1 MNLADYALEHGLTRM
16 GVRPKFR
23 SYLKQVWARRDFAFT
38 MSIYASESANA
49 RTRLGRWWLIL
60 LPSLQAFAY
69 GLVFGLILGD
79 LRPAN
84 FIPFLITGVF
94 LFSFFSGSFSSG
106 AKAITSN
113 GGLLKT
119 LAFPRILLPL
129 SAVIREFINFLPQL
143 ALLPIV
149 MVLFGQEITWD
160 WFYLIPI
167 AFLMFLFST
176 GLAMISA
183 RLTVQVKDLGKLVPF
198 ITRLMF
204 YSSGIFFEI
213 ERVFAGH
220 PELLAIAV
228 LNPVYDFI
236 SLARGALINDMQM
249 TAFLWLISGAW
260 SLGVFV
266 IGVFFFWRAEE
277 RYGRD

>member
-1 MNLADYALEHGLTRM
+1 MNLADYALSHGLTQV
-16 GVRPKFR
+16 GVRPNFR
-23 SYLKQVWARRDFAFT
+23 EYLKQAWGRRDFAFT
-38 MSIYASESANA
+38 MS
-49 RTRLGRWWLIL
+49 
-60 LPSLQAFAY
+60 
-69 GLVFGLILGD
+69 LILGD

-113 GGLLKT
+113 SGLLRT
-119 LAFPRILLPL
+119 VAFPRILLPL

-143 ALLPIV
+143 AILPLV
-149 MVLFGQEITWD
+149 MLAFGQQITWD
-160 WFYLIPI
+160 WLYLVPI
-167 AFLMFLFST
+167 TFLMFLFST

-213 ERVFAGH
+213 ERIFAGY
-220 PELLAIAV
+220 PELLAVAM

-249 TAFLWLISGAW
+249 TPFLWIAASCWAVVTFLV
-260 SLGVFV
+260 GVLY
-266 IGVFFFWRAEE
+266 FWKAEA

>member
-1 MNLADYALEHGLTRM
+1 LD
-16 GVRPKFR
+16 
-23 SYLKQVWARRDFAFT
+23 YLKQTWERRDFALT
-38 MSIYASESANA
+38 MSLYASESANA
-49 RTRLGRWWLIL
+49 RTRLGRWWLVL

-106 AKAITSN
+106 AKAITAN
-113 GGLLKT
+113 AGLLRT
-119 LAFPRILLPL
+119 VSFPRILLPL

-143 ALLPIV
+143 AILALV
-149 MVLFGQEITWD
+149 MLAFGQQVTWE
-160 WFYLIPI
+160 WMFMIPI
-167 AFLMFLFST
+167 TMLMVFFST

-213 ERVFAGH
+213 ERIFAGY
-220 PELLAIAV
+220 PELLAIAMF
-228 LNPVYDFI
+228 NPVYDFI
-236 SLARGALINDMQM
+236 SLARGALINDME
-249 TAFLWLISGAW
+249 TSAFLWMVSSIW
-260 SLGVFV
+260 SLGIFVF
-266 IGVFFFWRAEE
+266 GVFYFWRAEA
-277 RYGRD
+277 RYGRG

>member
-1 MNLADYALEHGLTRM
+1 MNLADYAASHGLKQV
-16 GVRPKFR
+16 GVRPKFAD
-23 SYLKQVWARRDFAFT
+23 YLKETWSRRDFAFT
-38 MSIYASESANA
+38 MSLYASESANA
-49 RTRLGRWWLIL
+49 RTRLGRWWLVL
-60 LPSLQAFAY
+60 LPSLQALAY

-119 LAFPRILLPL
+119 LSFPRILLPL
-129 SAVIREFINFLPQL
+129 SAVIRQFINFLPQL
-143 ALLPIV
+143 ALLPLV
-149 MVLFGQEITWD
+149 MILFGQEISWE
-160 WFYLIPI
+160 WLYLIPI
-167 AFLMFLFST
+167 TLLMFLFST

-213 ERVFAGH
+213 DKVFARY
-220 PELLAIAV
+220 PELLAIAQ
-228 LNPVYDFI
+228 LNPVHDFI
-236 SLARGALINDMQM
+236 SLARGAMVNGM
-249 TAFLWLISGAW
+249 TLTPMLWLISAIW
-260 SLGVFV
+260 AVSVFLFGVYY
-266 IGVFFFWRAEE
+266 FWKAEA
-277 RYGRD
+277 RYGSD

>member
-1 MNLADYALEHGLTRM
+1 MNLADYAASHG
-16 GVRPKFR
+16 
-23 SYLKQVWARRDFAFT
+23 LKQVGTRPRFADYLKETWARRDFAFT
-38 MSIYASESANA
+38 MSLYASEAANA
-49 RTRLGRWWLIL
+49 RTRLGRWWLVL

-79 LRPAN
+79 LRPDN

-119 LAFPRILLPL
+119 LSFPRILLPL
-129 SAVIREFINFLPQL
+129 AAVIRQFINFLPQL
-143 ALLPIV
+143 ALLPLV
-149 MVLFGQEITWD
+149 MILFGQDITWD
-160 WFYLIPI
+160 WFWLIPI
-167 AFLMFLFST
+167 ALLMLVFST

-198 ITRLMF
+198 ITRILF

-213 ERVFAGH
+213 ERVFANY
-220 PELLAIAV
+220 PELLAVAR

-236 SLARGALINDMQM
+236 SLARGALVNGMEM
-249 TAFLWLISGAW
+249 SPFLWLVSSAW
-260 SLGVFV
+260 AFGVF
-266 IGVFFFWRAEE
+266 IFGFFYFWKAEAK
-277 RYGRD
+277 YGRD

>member
-1 MNLADYALEHGLTRM
+1 MNLSDYALEHGLRQI
-16 GVRPKFR
+16 GNRPGLLD
-23 SYLKQVWARRDFAFT
+23 YLKQTWERRDFAIT
-38 MSIYASESANA
+38 MSVYSSEAANA

-113 GGLLKT
+113 SGLLRT
-119 LAFPRILLPL
+119 LSFPRILLPI
-129 SAVIREFINFLPQL
+129 SAVLRQFISFLPQL
-143 ALLPIV
+143 VLLAAV
-149 MVLFGQEITWD
+149 MVAFGQKITWD
-160 WFYLIPI
+160 WLFLIPI
-167 AFLMFLFST
+167 TLLMLLFST

-198 ITRLMF
+198 ITRITF

-213 ERVFAGH
+213 ERVFASQ
-220 PELLAIAV
+220 PELLAIAK

-236 SLARGALINDMQM
+236 SLARGALVNNMSM
-249 TAFLWLISGAW
+249 TAELWIVSSIWAIATFIFGILY
-260 SLGVFV
+260 
-266 IGVFFFWRAEE
+266 FWRAEA
-277 RYGRD
+277 RYGRE

>member
-1 MNLADYALEHGLTRM
+1 MKLADYAAEHGLQRV
-16 GVRPKFR
+16 GVRPGFFD
-23 SYLKQVWARRDFAFT
+23 YLKQAWERRDFAWT
-38 MSIYASESANA
+38 MALYVSESANA
-49 RTRLGRWWLIL
+49 RTRLGRWWLVL
-60 LPSLQAFAY
+60 LPSLQALAY

-79 LRPAN
+79 LRPDN

-113 GGLLKT
+113 SGLLKT
-119 LAFPRILLPL
+119 LSFPRILLPL
-129 SAVIREFINFLPQL
+129 SAVLRQFINFLPQL
-143 ALLPIV
+143 ALLPLV
-149 MVLFGQEITWD
+149 MVLFGQDITWD
-160 WFYLIPI
+160 WLYLIPI
-167 AFLMFLFST
+167 TLLMLIFST

-213 ERVFAGH
+213 ERIFAGY
-220 PELLAIAV
+220 PELLAAAM

-236 SLARGALINDMQM
+236 SLARGALVNGLEI
-249 TAFLWLISGAW
+249 TPFLWVVSSIWA
-260 SLGVFV
+260 FTT
-266 IGVFFFWRAEE
+266 FFFGLFYFWKAEA

>member
-1 MNLADYALEHGLTRM
+1 MNLADYAKSHGLRQV
-16 GVRPKFR
+16 GLRPSFIN
-23 SYLKQVWARRDFAFT
+23 YLKEVWLRRDFAFT
-38 MSIYASESANA
+38 MSLYAAEAANA
-49 RTRLGRWWLIL
+49 RTRLGKWWLIL

-79 LRPAN
+79 LRPEN

-94 LFSFFSGSFSSG
+94 LFSFFSSSFSSG

-113 GGLLKT
+113 TGLLRT
-119 LAFPRILLPL
+119 LSFPRILLPL
-129 SAVIREFINFLPQL
+129 SAVIRQFINFLPQL
-143 ALLPIV
+143 ALLPLV
-149 MVLFGQEITWD
+149 MIIFGQDITWD
-160 WFYLIPI
+160 WLYLIPI
-167 AFLMFLFST
+167 ALLMFVFST

-204 YSSGIFFEI
+204 YLSGIFFEI
-213 ERVFAGH
+213 DRIFANY
-220 PELLAIAV
+220 PEVLAAAR

-236 SLARGALINDMQM
+236 SLARGALVNGMEM
-249 TAFLWLISGAW
+249 TPYLWGISAAWAFGIFFF
-260 SLGVFV
+260 GVFY
-266 IGVFFFWRAEE
+266 FWKAEA

>member
-1 MNLADYALEHGLTRM
+1 MNLADYAKEHGLKQV
-16 GVRPKFR
+16 GVRPNFFD
-23 SYLKQVWARRDFAFT
+23 YLKQTWDKRDFAFT
-38 MSIYASESANA
+38 MSLYASEAANA
-49 RTRLGRWWLIL
+49 RTRLGRWWLVL
-60 LPSLQAFAY
+60 LPSLQALAY
-69 GLVFGLILGD
+69 GLVFGFILGD

-113 GGLLKT
+113 TGLLRT
-119 LAFPRILLPL
+119 LSFPRILLPL
-129 SAVIREFINFLPQL
+129 SAVIRQFINFLPQL
-143 ALLPIV
+143 ALLPLV
-149 MVLFGQEITWD
+149 MVLFGQDITWD
-160 WFYLIPI
+160 WLYLIPI
-167 AFLMFLFST
+167 AILMLFFST

-213 ERVFAGH
+213 ERIFADY
-220 PELLAIAV
+220 PDILAIAI

-236 SLARGALINDMQM
+236 SLARGALVNGMSM
-249 TAFLWLISGAW
+249 TPELWGISAAWAFGTFIF
-260 SLGVFV
+260 GVFY
-266 IGVFFFWRAEE
+266 FWKAEA

>member
-1 MNLADYALEHGLTRM
+1 MNLADYALKHGLKQV
-16 GVRPKFR
+16 GVRPKFLE
-23 SYLKQVWARRDFAFT
+23 YTGQVWDRRDFAFM
-38 MSIYASESANA
+38 MSLYASESQNA
-49 RTRLGRWWLIL
+49 RTRLGRWWLVL
-60 LPSLQAFAY
+60 LPSLQALAY

-94 LFSFFSGSFSSG
+94 LFSFLSGSFSAG
-106 AKAITSN
+106 AKSIN
-113 GGLLKT
+113 RNIGLLRT
-119 LAFPRILLPL
+119 LSFPRILLPL

-143 ALLPIV
+143 ALLPLV
-149 MVLFGQEITWD
+149 MVLFGQDITWD
-160 WFYLIPI
+160 WLYLIPI

-213 ERVFAGH
+213 ERIFAGY
-220 PELLAIAV
+220 PEILAIAM

-236 SLARGALINDMQM
+236 SLARGALVNGMEM
-249 TAFLWLISGAW
+249 TPFLWVVSSIW
-260 SLGVFV
+260 SLGIFVF
-266 IGVFFFWRAEE
+266 GVFYFWKAEA

>member
-1 MNLADYALEHGLTRM
+1 MNLADYALSHGLSRV
-16 GVRPKFR
+16 GVRPKFFE
-23 SYLKQVWARRDFAFT
+23 YLGQVWDRRDFAFT
-38 MSIYASESANA
+38 MSLYASEAQNA
-49 RTRLGRWWLIL
+49 RTRLGRWWLVL
-60 LPSLQAFAY
+60 LPSLQALAY

-94 LFSFFSGSFSSG
+94 LFSFFSGSFSAG

-113 GGLLKT
+113 TGLLRT
-119 LAFPRILLPL
+119 LSFPRILLPL

-143 ALLPIV
+143 ALLPLV
-149 MVLFGQEITWD
+149 MVMFGQDITWD
-160 WFYLIPI
+160 WLYLIPI

-213 ERVFAGH
+213 ERIFAGY
-220 PELLAIAV
+220 PELLAVAM

-236 SLARGALINDMQM
+236 SLARGALVNGMEM
-249 TAFLWLISGAW
+249 TPFLWIVSSIW
-260 SLGVFV
+260 SVGVFV
-266 IGVFFFWRAEE
+266 FGVLYFWRAEA

>member
-260 SLGVFV
+260 SLGIFI